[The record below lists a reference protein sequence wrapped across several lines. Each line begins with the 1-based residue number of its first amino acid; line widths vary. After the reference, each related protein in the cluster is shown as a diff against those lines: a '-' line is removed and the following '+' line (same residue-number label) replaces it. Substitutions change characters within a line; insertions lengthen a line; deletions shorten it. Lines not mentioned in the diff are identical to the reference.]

1 MALALTGLIFLPLA
15 RNAWLANASDG
26 TPGTAFMNAGA
37 NLVRQLEVGTI
48 WRVDWAAPWPAVA
61 LGLFAVLLVTGMLVP
76 RARGRAEPHE
86 GVRTTQ
92 QGDGGGDR
100 LYLWAWLGAPLLIG
114 NLLLSRNDTI
124 FAEDRYFLFLAPFAL
139 WAVARGVVALG
150 ERWRPVGW
158 LAGGAAVILLAAALP
173 RLWSPAMLREDWR
186 AAANYVADYQDASP
200 GLPAAVVA
208 HVDYTRTPLNW
219 YLRKRYNRDKLPVFF
234 PFGGRIAPEDVETV
248 VAPPLLGIEQSGAAT
263 LWLTQSH
270 LDGIDDRR
278 LVESWLNQAYPLV
291 TEQYPTGV
299 KLSGYALQH
308 RFATLPELAAN
319 AVRPDAEL
327 APGLVLAACEV
338 ITPEV
343 AARDERMHPPSGWVH
358 VRLWWQASGAIG
370 DDYIATVRMVGPEG
384 VWGERLYRDNE
395 TLRRWPTSTW
405 DHADFMRDEVD
416 VNLNPITPPGAYP
429 IVVGVIDGQGQ
440 ETGKA
445 VECGNVQIR

>member
-1 MALALTGLIFLPLA
+1 VGERAAQEGIGGEAETQ
-15 RNAWLANASDG
+15 
-26 TPGTAFMNAGA
+26 AGE
-37 NLVRQLEVGTI
+37 R
-48 WRVDWAAPWPAVA
+48 AAQE
-61 LGLFAVLLVTGMLVP
+61 GM
-76 RARGRAEPHE
+76 
-86 GVRTTQ
+86 
-92 QGDGGGDR
+92 GGGDR
-100 LYLWAWLGAPLLIG
+100 LYLWAWLGVPLLIG
-114 NLLLSRNDTI
+114 NLLLSRNDTV

-139 WAVARGVVALG
+139 WAVARGGVVVG
-150 ERWRPVGW
+150 ERWRPVGL
-158 LAGGAAVILLAAALP
+158 LAGVAAVILLAAALP

-200 GLPAAVVA
+200 ELPAAVVA
-208 HVDYTRTPLNW
+208 HLDYTRTPLNW
-219 YLRKRYNRDKLPVFF
+219 YLRKRLNRDKLPVFF

-248 VAPPLLGIEQSGAAT
+248 VAPPLLGIEQVGAAT

-270 LDGIDDRR
+270 LDGIDDGR
-278 LVESWLNQAYPLV
+278 LVEGWLNQAYPLV

-299 KLSGYALQH
+299 KLSGYAMQH
-308 RFATLPELAAN
+308 RFTKLPELATT

-358 VRLWWQASGAIG
+358 VRLWWQASGPIG

-384 VWGERLYRDNE
+384 IWGERLYRDNE

-416 VNLNPITPPGAYP
+416 VNLNPVTPPGAYP

-440 ETGKA
+440 ETGNT
-445 VECGNVQIR
+445 VECGKVQIR